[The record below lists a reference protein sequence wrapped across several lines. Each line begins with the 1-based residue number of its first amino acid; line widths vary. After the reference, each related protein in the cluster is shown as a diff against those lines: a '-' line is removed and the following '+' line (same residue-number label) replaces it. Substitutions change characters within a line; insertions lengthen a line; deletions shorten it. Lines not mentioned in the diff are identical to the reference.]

1 MSGFGGAVKLTG
13 ESEYRKALQQITQ
26 NLKEVTA
33 EMKAVS
39 SSFDKNDKSAK
50 ALTAQSDVLTKKLS
64 EQTNKLN
71 TLKAQ
76 YDAMSKQYSDNAKKH
91 SELVSTY
98 EKEKAK
104 LDELDKTMG
113 KSSDEYQEQKQKVSD
128 LAGEVRKS
136 TQAQDANEKSM
147 SKMRVEISNAQA
159 DCNKTARELD
169 NLGKEAEDSG
179 KKAEKGGEG
188 FTVFKAVLANLA
200 TDAIKGAIN
209 GLKKL
214 GGAFIDV
221 GKQAIASYAT
231 YEQLEGGVKKI
242 FGDEMA
248 QEVIDNANKAFST
261 AGMSANEY
269 MDTVTGFSATLL
281 QGLGDDTA
289 EAAKYADIAI
299 RNMSDNANTFGT
311 DMSSIQYAY
320 QGFAKGNFTMLD
332 NLKLGYGGTQAEMAR
347 LINESGVLGDAM
359 EVTAE
364 TVKDVPFHKMIEA
377 IDKTQERMGIMG
389 TTAKEAA
396 GTIEGSTGSMSAAWQ
411 NMLTGMADENANFE
425 TLATN
430 FLNTLI
436 TEDGNGGVIGTMLPR
451 ITQVIQGISSAI
463 STMLPKLIEKVVPLI
478 QENLPLILSAV
489 QDALQTILGVLPQ
502 VLPVIAD
509 LIPQVVSTLISLAP
523 EIINAGIQL
532 LLALI
537 SGLNQ
542 ALPQLVSMLPS
553 IIQTTVTILT
563 DNLPLIIQAGI
574 QLLLALISGLNQAL
588 PQLIDMLPE
597 IVNQITISLL
607 DNIDILID
615 GAFQLFMGLVVG
627 LGKAIVQLA
636 GKLPEVI
643 ETVISGLKEPLNQI
657 FVEIWNGLVEIWQKF
672 APWIDKNVIQPVV
685 NFFSELWAK
694 VKNAASDAWT
704 SIKNTWAK
712 VKGWFNEN
720 VISPVKNFFSD
731 AWNSLKKGAS
741 DAWSGIKQT
750 FATIPEWFRDK
761 FRSAWQ
767 KVKDVFSSGGK
778 IFTGIKDGIV
788 SAFKAVVNAIIG
800 GINKVVSIP
809 FNSIN
814 NVLQKL
820 RDISILGT
828 SPFGWINTF
837 SVPQIPLLARGGI
850 LRKGE
855 IGLLEGSG
863 AEAVV
868 PLENNSKW
876 IRRVAGELQD
886 SMNQIGVAQP
896 RTAEREYTS
905 MVRAFKEALAQMKIE
920 LDDEVAGK
928 FVERTV
934 TRVIYS

>member
-33 EMKAVS
+33 EINAVS
-39 SSFDKNDKSAK
+39 SSYDKNDKSVK
-50 ALTAQSDVLTKKLS
+50 AVAAQSDVLTKKLS
-64 EQTNKLN
+64 EQTSKLT

-76 YDAMSKQYSDNAKKH
+76 YEAMSKQYTDNTSKH
-91 SELVSTY
+91 NQLVSTY

-104 LDELDKTMG
+104 LDELEKTVG
-113 KSSDEYQEQKQKVSD
+113 KSSQEYQDQKQKVSD
-128 LAGEVRKS
+128 LATEVRKS

-179 KKAEKGGEG
+179 KQAEKGGEG
-188 FTVFKAVLANLA
+188 FTVLKGILANLA
-200 TDAIKGAIN
+200 TEAIKGCLN

-221 GKQAIASYAT
+221 GKQAIASYAS

-261 AGMSANEY
+261 AGMSANDY

-281 QGLGDDTA
+281 QGLGDDTSK
-289 EAAKYADIAI
+289 AASYADTAI

-311 DMSSIQYAY
+311 DMASIQHAY

-332 NLKLGYGGTQAEMAR
+332 NLKLGYGGTQEEMAR
-347 LINESGVLGDAM
+347 LINESGVLGDSM
-359 EVTAE
+359 EVTAQ

-411 NMLTGMADENANFE
+411 NMLTGMVDENANFE

-436 TEDGNGGVIGTMLPR
+436 TEDGKGGVIGTMLPR
-451 ITQVIQGISSAI
+451 ITQVIQGISKAI
-463 STMLPKLIEKVVPLI
+463 STMLPMLIEKVVPLI
-478 QENLPLILSAV
+478 QENLPLILTAV
-489 QDALQTILGVLPQ
+489 QEALQTIAGVLPEI
-502 VLPVIAD
+502 LPVIAD
-509 LIPQVVSTLISLAP
+509 LIPQVVSTIIALLP

-532 LLALI
+532 ILALI
-537 SGLNQ
+537 QGISESI
-542 ALPQLVSMLPS
+542 PQLIDMLPE
-553 IIQTTVTILT
+553 IIQTVVTILT
-563 DNLPLIIQAGI
+563 DNLPLIIDAGI
-574 QLLLALISGLNQAL
+574 QLLTALIEGLNVAI

-597 IVNQITISLL
+597 IVQTIVQTLL
-607 DNIDILID
+607 DNLPTLIE
-615 GAFQLFMGLVVG
+615 GAVQLFLGLVTG
-627 LGKAIVQLA
+627 LIQMLPDLISQLGEVVTIVIDNLA
-636 GKLPEVI
+636 G
-643 ETVISGLKEPLNQI
+643 PLTDI
-657 FVEIWNGLVEIWQKF
+657 FNGLWEDITGIFSVAAQWFDE
-672 APWIDKNVIQPVV
+672 NVIQPVLE
-685 NFFSELWAK
+685 FFTGLWNG
-694 VKNAASDAWT
+694 VKEAASTAWEG
-704 SIKNTWAK
+704 IKETWRA
-712 VKGWFNEN
+712 VTGWFDST
-720 VISPVKNFFSD
+720 IIQPVKTAFTG
-731 AWNSLKKGAS
+731 AWESLKKGAS
-741 DAWSGIKQT
+741 DAWEGIKSV
-750 FATIPEWFRDK
+750 FKAIPDWFKQK
-761 FRSAWQ
+761 FKDAWQ
-767 KVKDVFSSGGK
+767 KVKDVFSTGGK
-778 IFTGIKDGIV
+778 IFDGIKEGIV
-788 SAFKAVVNAIIG
+788 KAFKAVVNAIIR
-800 GINKVVSIP
+800 GINKVVAIP
-809 FNSIN
+809 FNAIN
-814 NVLQKL
+814 TVLQTL
-820 RDISILGT
+820 RDISILGV
-828 SPFGWINTF
+828 SPFGWISTF
-837 SVPQIPLLARGGI
+837 NVPQIPELARGGV
-850 LRKGE
+850 LKRGQ

-868 PLENNSKW
+868 PLENNPKW
-876 IRRVAGELQD
+876 IKKVAGELQQ
-886 SMNQIGVAQP
+886 SMSQVGVAQP
-896 RTAEREYTS
+896 RTAEREYNS